1 MKRLFGHR
9 LGGLLLLYCLLV
21 SIAFFSRLVL
31 LVYSFSEISTSL
43 GELLKTFG
51 TALFFDTVTFSYF
64 MLPFWLFEVLMPLK
78 VVQTKTYKVL
88 TYVFYTLVVAL
99 LVYVSFAEFLFWEE
113 FGVRFNFIAVDYLIY
128 TNEVVG
134 NIMESYPMPLLVTA
148 IVLITSGILW
158 TLRKTQILDDIL
170 AAQTPFG
177 KRLVAGGA
185 LLLLTAFSWF
195 FVDFDWTE
203 ISTNKY
209 NKELS
214 KNAIYSFF
222 EAIRNNKIDYAEFY
236 QTVDNKQ
243 AFTEL
248 RNILQTPESQYIDA
262 QNVLNPVRHTTAQGA
277 ERRYNVV
284 LITVESLSGEY
295 MSYIGNDRDIKTP
308 FLDSLAEKS
317 MFFSNLYANGTRT
330 VRGLEAINLSIP
342 PTPGTSIVR
351 RPNNENLYSLGTIF
365 KQKGY
370 TNKFIY
376 GGYGYFDNMSYF
388 FSNNGFEIVDRD
400 VISEKEITFANVWG
414 VCDGDMYKRTVREA
428 DAAHAA
434 KEPFFMYVMTTSNH
448 RPYTFPN
455 VVGKEFSKDRRGGVA
470 YTDYAL
476 REFFQSVQNKPW
488 ADSTIF
494 VVVADHCGGSAGRAE
509 LPVLEYQIP
518 MMIYSPK
525 LIGAQNIKKL
535 CSQIDLAPT
544 LLALMNWNY
553 NSTFYGKNVLTMKP
567 EEERAFIG
575 NYQKLGYIQH
585 DTLLILGTQ
594 KSVTQYKFNPK
605 TGEEKPIPVSDY
617 LKSKTICQY
626 QTAEYMFLNGLNK
639 VK

>member
-9 LGGLLLLYCLLV
+9 VGGLVLLYCLLV
-21 SIAFFSRLVL
+21 GIAFCARLVL
-31 LVYSFSEISTSL
+31 LLYSFSEISTSL
-43 GELLKTFG
+43 PELFKTFG

-78 VVQTKTYKVL
+78 LVQTKTYKVL
-88 TYVFYTLVVAL
+88 TYIFYTLAVAL

-134 NIMESYPMPLLVTA
+134 NIMESYPMPLLIAA

-158 TLRKTQILDDIL
+158 TLRKTQVLDNIL
-170 AAQTPFG
+170 AAQTPFA
-177 KRLVAGGA
+177 KRLAFGGV
-185 LLLLTAFSWF
+185 LLLVTAFSWF
-195 FVDFDWTE
+195 FVDFDLTE
-203 ISTNKY
+203 ISANKY

-214 KNAIYSFF
+214 KNAIYAFF
-222 EAIRNNKIDYAEFY
+222 EAVRNNKIDYSEFY
-236 QTVDNKQ
+236 KTIDNQ
-243 AFTEL
+243 EAFTQL
-248 RNILQTPESQYIDA
+248 RGILQTPESQYIDA
-262 QNVLNPVRHTTAQGA
+262 QNVLNPVRHTTAKGA
-277 ERRYNVV
+277 EHRYNVV

-317 MFFSNLYANGTRT
+317 MFFTNLYANGTRT
-330 VRGLEAINLSIP
+330 VRGLEAINLSVP

-351 RPNNENLYSLGTIF
+351 RPNNENLYSMGTIF

-370 TNKFIY
+370 ANKFIY

-388 FSNNGFEIVDRD
+388 FSNNGFEIVDRN

-414 VCDGDMYKRTVREA
+414 VCDGDMYKRTVKEA
-428 DAAHAA
+428 DSAYAA

-455 VVGKEFSKDRRGGVA
+455 VGKEFSKDRRGGVA

-488 ADSTIF
+488 SDSTIF

-525 LIGAQNIKKL
+525 LIGAQKITKL

-553 NSTFYGKNVLTMKP
+553 NSTFYGKNILTMKP

-585 DTLLILGTQ
+585 DTLLVLGTQ

-605 TGEEKPIPVSDY
+605 TGDEKPIPVSDY
-617 LKSKTICQY
+617 LKNKTICQY
-626 QTAEYMFLNGLNK
+626 QTAEYMFINGLNK